1 VYLTTQYNNSMV
13 ETYVLAKASSIV
25 NNSFESWRPDLIHQ
39 VQEDFLPFY
48 GNRNSS
54 KWQPFNTLF
63 IIFIGIN
70 DVDVSLNQTISVS
83 ETFDQ
88 IMVTYSALVDQVR
101 LYFLHFNHIA
111 DSPPSYTKQEHK
123 TYYS

>member
-1 VYLTTQYNNSMV
+1 MV

-88 IMVTYSALVDQVR
+88 LMVTYSGLVDQVR
-101 LYFLHFNHIA
+101 LCFVHAKHIA
-111 DSPPSYTKQEHK
+111 DYPSSCTRPEHRIS
-123 TYYS
+123 YS